1 MIKERKVF
9 KKLLSEAGREK
20 VSVVLGPR
28 QTGKTTA
35 IKFIYETLIG
45 SGKASGIFL
54 DLDIYSNFEKVS
66 TYENALAAFKLG
78 GYKPAG
84 EKRFYVFLD
93 EFQRYKDLSTIIKNV
108 HDHHKNIKIYATGS
122 SSLAIKHK
130 IQESL
135 AGRKITT
142 HLYSLDF
149 EEFLYFKGR
158 KELIEQAK
166 NTHLLNGKD
175 LFKAARELYAGLEEF
190 IIFGGYPEAVL
201 LDKKQAKIDVLKSI
215 FDLYVKKELVEYLKL
230 DKILEV
236 KKLIQYLAVNNAQ
249 KIKYQNIAQIA
260 GLSQKTV
267 KSYIELLKETFLIA
281 EVKPFFTNKNKEL
294 VKIPKVYFLDTGV
307 ANFFINNFNGF
318 ELRKDAPFLFENY
331 VLSEL
336 IKGGIDPDAVKFW
349 QDKNQTEVDFVIEG
363 NKALTAIEVKFK
375 RSLASDDL
383 SAFNIFRR
391 DYSEARCFLVNLSC
405 QKAFKKVRALLPY
418 KVAHTIH
425 PSRA

>member
-9 KKLLSEAGREK
+9 KKLLVETGNDK

-35 IKFIYETLIG
+35 LKFIHEALIG
-45 SGKASGIFL
+45 RDKASGIFL

-66 TYENALAAFKLG
+66 SYENALATFKLA
-78 GYKPAG
+78 GYNPQSP
-84 EKRFYVFLD
+84 KRFYVFLD
-93 EFQRYKDLSTIIKNV
+93 EFQRFNDLSIIIKNIY
-108 HDHHKNIKIYATGS
+108 DHHKNIKIYATGS

-135 AGRKITT
+135 AGRKIIT
-142 HLYSLDF
+142 HLYPLDF
-149 EEFLYFKGR
+149 EEFLHFKGR
-158 KELIEQAK
+158 KELVTQVK
-166 NTHLLNGKD
+166 NTSLLNGD
-175 LFKAARELYAGLEEF
+175 NLFRATRELYAGLEEF
-190 IIFGGYPEAVL
+190 IIFGGYPEAALV
-201 LDKKQAKIDVLKSI
+201 DKKQTKIEILKSI

-267 KSYIELLKETFLIA
+267 KIYIELLKETFLIA

-294 VKIPKVYFLDTGV
+294 VKIPKVYFLDSGV

-336 IKGGIDPDAVKFW
+336 IKGGIEPDTIKFW
-349 QDKNQTEVDFVIEG
+349 QDKNQTEVDFLLEG
-363 NKALTAIEVKFK
+363 SKKLTAIEVKFK
-375 RSLASDDL
+375 QSLASDDL
-383 SAFNIFRR
+383 SAFKIFGRG
-391 DYSEARCFLVNLSC
+391 YSGARCFLVNLSC
-405 QKAFKKVRALLPY
+405 QKAFKKVKALLPY
-418 KVAHTIH
+418 KVAHTILSFH
-425 PSRA
+425 A